1 MSEVLDSVL
10 NSRRLHLTLKVRQRG
25 LKNIVVPV
33 VDQDGTLG
41 IHDLHRIHT
50 LFSVHRYHDAKYLRP
65 A

>member
-1 MSEVLDSVL
+1 
-10 NSRRLHLTLKVRQRG
+10 
-25 LKNIVVPV
+25 